1 MRGLSWCVLAPTGMD
16 QMLYCNRCNR
26 SKSADQFV
34 KAGGKIAKRC
44 IECRQKTNAFMVGY
58 KERPGVRE
66 QLRTNQAKHQKT
78 DKRKATVA
86 RHKDSDRYRQ
96 TEAEYAERKRELHA
110 LDYERQRADPGLIL
124 EHAIRTKIG
133 MMIKGKRQ
141 ESATVAMRSEFKDK
155 ADLMEHLSSQFEPW
169 MTFENFGKHESGKER
184 RWNVGHRI
192 ARFHFD
198 QNNEEDIRRCWL
210 KKNLFPQCGRE
221 NIAAKVKFPG
231 EEELLSMR
239 ECWPSAWNDILPSQS
254 ERHAMERRVFRMC
267 GSWAW

>member
-1 MRGLSWCVLAPTGMD
+1 MD
-16 QMLYCNRCNR
+16 QMLFCNRCKR
-26 SKSADQFV
+26 SKSADHFV
-34 KAGGKIAKRC
+34 KAGGKTATRC
-44 IECRQKTNAFMVGY
+44 SSCRQKGRTFEEGY
-58 KERPGVRE
+58 KKRPGVRE
-66 QLRTNQAKHQKT
+66 RLRTHQAKYQKT
-78 DKRKATVA
+78 YKRKATTA
-86 RHKDSDRYRQ
+86 RHKESERFQQ
-96 TEAEYAERKRELHA
+96 TQAEYAERKRELHA

-141 ESATVAMRSEFKDK
+141 TSATVTMRSEFKDK
-155 ADLMEHLSSQFEPW
+155 SDLMEHLSSQFEPW
-169 MTFENFGKHESGKER
+169 MTFDNFGKHELGEER

-198 QNNEEDIRRCWL
+198 QNNDEDVRRCWL
-210 KKNLFPQCGRE
+210 KKNLFPQCGHE

-239 ECWPSAWNDILPSQS
+239 ECWPSAWNGVLPSQS